1 MRTYSSIFSI
11 FSLCF
16 RSYAVVQMVAQV
28 QKNGFSSLKSVV
40 NAGRGLRSFLLFGAA
55 CAVFAVPT
63 AKADDAAAKIEPA
76 KTLNEAVQSA
86 AGSTGFSESQKKDID
101 QMIHDYIMKNPEVM
115 MESVKKYQEDQE
127 VKRQQ
132 DSIAVLKENS
142 DFFYKN
148 AELPQAGN
156 AKGDITIIEFFDY
169 NCGYCKHAFSTV
181 QKLIESDKNL
191 NFHFVEFP
199 ILSEQ
204 SNLAAKWAL
213 AANKQGKYWEFHQ
226 KVITLSGPKS
236 EEGLTKV
243 AQEVGLDVE
252 KLKKDANSD
261 EIKNLLIKNHEMAQ
275 KLNISGTPAF
285 IIGDQ
290 IFRGYIED
298 DQFKSLIETERKA
311 RKDAKK

>member
-1 MRTYSSIFSI
+1 MRFYSSIFSI

-55 CAVFAVPT
+55 CMVFAVPT
-63 AKADDAAAKIEPA
+63 AKAGDAPAKIEPT
-76 KTLNEAVQSA
+76 KTMNEAVENA
-86 AGSTGFSESQKKDID
+86 AGSAGFSESQKKDID

-148 AELPQAGN
+148 AALPQAGN
-156 AKGDITIIEFFDY
+156 AKGDITIVEFFDY

-181 QKLIESDKNL
+181 QKLLESDKNL
-191 NFHFVEFP
+191 NFRFVEFP

-236 EEGLTKV
+236 EEGLSKV

-285 IIGDQ
+285 IVGDQ

-298 DQFKSLIETERKA
+298 EQFKSLIETERAA

>member
-1 MRTYSSIFSI
+1 
-11 FSLCF
+11 
-16 RSYAVVQMVAQV
+16 MVPMV
-28 QKNGFSSLKSVV
+28 IEIQKVGFSSFKSVL
-40 NAGRGLRSFLLFGAA
+40 NAGGMRAFLLFGMAIAA
-55 CAVFAVPT
+55 FAIPN
-63 AKADDAAAKIEPA
+63 AKAEEAPKVDPA
-76 KTLNEAVQSA
+76 KTLNEAVQNA
-86 AGSTGFSESQKKDID
+86 ANAHFSESQKKDID
-101 QMIHDYIMKNPEVM
+101 QMIHDYIMNHPEVM
-115 MESVKKYQEDQE
+115 MESVRKYQEDQE

-148 AELPQAGN
+148 ADLPQVGN
-156 AKGDITIIEFFDY
+156 AKGDITIVEFFDY
-169 NCGYCKHAFSTV
+169 NCGYCKHAFSAV
-181 QKLIESDKNL
+181 QKLLESDKNL

-226 KVITLSGPKS
+226 KVITMSGPKS
-236 EEGLTKV
+236 EEGLSKV

-252 KLKKDANSD
+252 KLKKDAASD

-285 IIGDQ
+285 IVGDQ
-290 IFRGYIED
+290 IIRGYIED
-298 DQFKSLIETERKA
+298 GQFKTLIETERKA